1 MPLTYSIAT
10 GIGLGFITYAL
21 AKLIAGKLADAKPA
35 VLVLAHA
42 SFGVYRA
49 RRPAMEFP
57 SPPKVHLSCSDQETV
72 SGSTAL
78 SRMPTALVVLFG
90 LFGLGFGVGYAVRKR
105 RSRMR
110 RRSYYHD
117 D

>member
-1 MPLTYSIAT
+1 MPSRQCWCWRMPVSEFTE
-10 GIGLGFITYAL
+10 
-21 AKLIAGKLADAKPA
+21 
-35 VLVLAHA
+35 H
-42 SFGVYRA
+42 GV
-49 RRPAMEFP
+49 RRWSSQVPQ
-57 SPPKVHLSCSDQETV
+57 VHLSCSDQETV